1 MAKRRGVFAAIAR
14 RPSHKPSRAVK
25 RSVERA
31 DKAPEVPGPTDNPAT
46 NLILAD
52 IAIRAGTYLARRG
65 VEKGLLAGR
74 YGKETAH
81 DIVKNRSLKQSLAS
95 FILASVATRSL
106 PGAVLVG
113 GGALAKTLLDRR
125 KSRRRA
131 KLEGDRKLLE
141 QAKDS

>member
-1 MAKRRGVFAAIAR
+1 MAKRTGLFSAIAR
-14 RPSHKPSRAVK
+14 RPSRKPSRITK
-25 RSVERA
+25 RTGEA
-31 DKAPEVPGPTDNPAT
+31 AKVPGPSENPAT

-81 DIVKNRSLKQSLAS
+81 DIVKNRSLKQSFTS
-95 FILASVATRSL
+95 FVLASVATRSL
-106 PGAVLVG
+106 PGAVVVG

-131 KLEGDRKLLE
+131 KVEGDRQLLD
-141 QAKDS
+141 QARDK

>member
-1 MAKRRGVFAAIAR
+1 MAKRKGLFAEIAR

-25 RSVERA
+25 QA
-31 DKAPEVPGPTDNPAT
+31 DKAPAVPGPTENPAT
-46 NLILAD
+46 NLIMAD

-65 VEKGLLAGR
+65 VEKGLLTGR
-74 YGKETAH
+74 YGKQTAH
-81 DIVKNRSLKQSLAS
+81 DIVKNRSLKQSLTS
-95 FILASVATRSL
+95 FVLASVATRSL

-131 KLEGDRKLLE
+131 KIEGDRKLLD
-141 QAKDS
+141 QADKS

>member
-1 MAKRRGVFAAIAR
+1 MAKRSGLFAGIAR
-14 RPSHKPSRAVK
+14 RPSHRPSRSAK
-25 RSVERA
+25 RTAE
-31 DKAPEVPGPTDNPAT
+31 APNVPGPTDNPAT

-74 YGKETAH
+74 YGKESAH
-81 DIVKNRSLKQSLAS
+81 DIVKNRSLKQSLTS
-95 FILASVATRSL
+95 FVLASVATRSL

-131 KLEGDRKLLE
+131 KIEGDQKLLD
-141 QAKDS
+141 QAKGT